1 MLTYQ
6 ELTETALLRTGQYI
20 LDIEDIEIDKNRL
33 ELIIKSELQW
43 FSQYNPVRKQKDFIL
58 YDDKEF
64 TAERDGVI
72 PLNITN
78 IRRRRYQAY
87 PLFNASV
94 GRFATSLRWRYVAPY
109 LTFQYPKD
117 IYTVDYY
124 APHTYKDEGIETL
137 DFSSNFVDLFV
148 ARFMIAIGSG
158 RASFV
163 LNDIP
168 ITTNATD
175 LLSEGKELLQATQ
188 DLVRETSSYHLAI
201 RM

>member
-64 TAERDGVI
+64 TVERDGVI

-137 DFSSNFVDLFV
+137 DFSSNFIDLFV

-188 DLVRETSSYHLAI
+188 DLIRETSSYHLAI

>member
-64 TAERDGVI
+64 TVERDGVI
-72 PLNITN
+72 PLNITS
-78 IRRRRYQAY
+78 IRRRHYQAY

-94 GRFATSLRWRYVAPY
+94 GRFATSLRWRYIAPY

-188 DLVRETSSYHLAI
+188 DLIRETSSYHLAI

>member
-64 TAERDGVI
+64 TVERDGVI

-94 GRFATSLRWRYVAPY
+94 GRFATSSRWRYVAPY

-188 DLVRETSSYHLAI
+188 DLIRETSSYHLAI

>member
-6 ELTETALLRTGQYI
+6 ELTELALLRTGQYI
-20 LDIEDIEIDKNRL
+20 LDIEDIEIDKDRL

-64 TAERDGVI
+64 TEETDGVI

-94 GRFATSLRWRYVAPY
+94 GRFATSLRWRYISPY

-124 APHTYKDEGIETL
+124 APHIYKDEKIDTL
-137 DFSSNFVDLFV
+137 DLSSNFIDLFI
-148 ARFMIAIGSG
+148 ARFMISIGSG

-168 ITTNATD
+168 ITTNASD
-175 LLSEGKELLQATQ
+175 LLSDGKELLQATQ
-188 DLVRETSSYHLAI
+188 DLIRETSSYHLAI

>member
-64 TAERDGVI
+64 TVERDGVI

-94 GRFATSLRWRYVAPY
+94 GRFATSLRWRYIAPY

-137 DFSSNFVDLFV
+137 DFSSNFVGLFV

-168 ITTNATD
+168 ITTNAND

-188 DLVRETSSYHLAI
+188 DLIRETSSYHLAI